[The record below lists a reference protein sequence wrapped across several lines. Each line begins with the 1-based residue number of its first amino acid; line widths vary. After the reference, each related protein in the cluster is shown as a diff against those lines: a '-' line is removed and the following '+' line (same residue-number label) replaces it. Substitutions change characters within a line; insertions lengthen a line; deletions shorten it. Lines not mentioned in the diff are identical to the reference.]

1 MNDEV
6 VYKKDFF
13 CVIAKPE
20 FLLEYCI
27 GGKRRKKLARGLCQ
41 KKHKVFLVKVLR
53 FLLKTKV
60 GNIFV
65 NHAIGIDK
73 QVG

>member
-1 MNDEV
+1 LNDEV

-13 CVIAKPE
+13 CLIAKPD
-20 FLLEYCI
+20 FFLEYCI
-27 GGKRRKKLARGLCQ
+27 GEKHRKKLARGLCP

-53 FLLKTKV
+53 FLLKTKA

-65 NHAIGIDK
+65 NHAICIDK